1 MSKNQINNSNI
12 FDIDSHIKH
21 LILPSLR
28 EYTSSPNLLQNEN
41 LRNDDTN
48 KYPGEEVLDYT
59 FPDIYDIFQSTCN
72 TLSLNPK
79 IFILKVYP
87 SWEIQGYAFI
97 SNPPFKICVSSGAVE
112 RLKPDELKF
121 LIGHEIGHCLMGNLI
136 KYNKNGDSLE
146 DYIFSRRLEICADR
160 FGFLSINNIEVAQNT
175 IMKLMTGLD
184 DRYLKIDITKFLQN
198 KSELAIGND
207 YKYSTHPPGHL
218 RIKFLYNFAA
228 IEDLINKG
236 PGHSDID
243 KANKTIEKELDD
255 NMDKAIIEEIE
266 ESIAELL
273 IWLTALPVLMKQSVK
288 VPELSKNLSIPIN
301 KDLIVKAIRKINS
314 YPDSDRANFLKQEIH
329 QLYYKSLKIGPRRTK
344 DILLLYKKYFP
355 TVLFEKDSFYESLFD

>member
-121 LIGHEIGHCLMGNLI
+121 LIGL
-136 KYNKNGDSLE
+136 
-146 DYIFSRRLEICADR
+146 
-160 FGFLSINNIEVAQNT
+160 
-175 IMKLMTGLD
+175 
-184 DRYLKIDITKFLQN
+184 
-198 KSELAIGND
+198 
-207 YKYSTHPPGHL
+207 
-218 RIKFLYNFAA
+218 
-228 IEDLINKG
+228 
-236 PGHSDID
+236 
-243 KANKTIEKELDD
+243 
-255 NMDKAIIEEIE
+255 
-266 ESIAELL
+266 
-273 IWLTALPVLMKQSVK
+273 
-288 VPELSKNLSIPIN
+288 
-301 KDLIVKAIRKINS
+301 
-314 YPDSDRANFLKQEIH
+314 
-329 QLYYKSLKIGPRRTK
+329 
-344 DILLLYKKYFP
+344 
-355 TVLFEKDSFYESLFD
+355 